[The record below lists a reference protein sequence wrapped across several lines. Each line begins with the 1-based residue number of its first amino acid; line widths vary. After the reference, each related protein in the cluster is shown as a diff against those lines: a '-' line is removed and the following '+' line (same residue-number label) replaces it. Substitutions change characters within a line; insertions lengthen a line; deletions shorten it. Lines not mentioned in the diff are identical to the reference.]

1 MVRTQSFHCWASGSI
16 RGQVTKI
23 WQAMGHGQKKS
34 FGTVNLCVVEPP
46 VGYPSKF
53 FCFILF
59 LVLRDLFFP
68 I

>member
-1 MVRTQSFHCWASGSI
+1 MVRKLRSGKPW
-16 RGQVTKI
+16 GMAK
-23 WQAMGHGQKKS
+23 KKS
-34 FGTVNLCVVEPP
+34 FGTVILCVVELPI
-46 VGYPSKF
+46 GYPFKF